1 MSDRRVFPR
10 ANRLRA
16 SRDIRRVLRAGRR
29 QRRGPIEA
37 YLDSSRSGPPR
48 VAIIVPRHGHT
59 AVERN
64 RLKRLLWEIIRVQ
77 WLPEARDAD
86 LVVRARAEAY
96 GQRFAE
102 LRARL
107 IECLETT
114 R

>member
-1 MSDRRVFPR
+1 M
-10 ANRLRA
+10 
-16 SRDIRRVLRAGRR
+16 
-29 QRRGPIEA
+29 
-37 YLDSSRSGPPR
+37 
-48 VAIIVPRHGHT
+48 PRHGHT

-64 RLKRLLWEIIRVQ
+64 RLKRRLREIIRVQ

-96 GQRFAE
+96 GQGFAE